1 MAIIEI
7 LQQHAFLSILGIS
20 AALALFSTLVY
31 KYATDQA
38 LMKAIKEEM
47 KKLQDEMKANKDNP
61 QKIAE
66 LQGKLMPLNTKM
78 MSQSFKPMILTIVPF
93 LVIFALLG
101 KVYNGLIIIPM
112 SFWQCTNKI
121 THLPYMCHLGWVGTY
136 VILSMIFTT
145 ILRKALKVV

>member
-1 MAIIEI
+1 MAIIAA
-7 LQQHAFLSILGIS
+7 LQHYAVLSILGIS

-47 KKLQDEMKANKDNP
+47 KKLQAEMKANKENP

-101 KVYNGLIIIPM
+101 KVYNGLTVIPL
-112 SFWQCTNKI
+112 SFHFPLSNLATG
-121 THLPYMCHLGWVGTY
+121 LGWVGTY

-145 ILRKALKVV
+145 VLRKALKVV

>member
-1 MAIIEI
+1 MAIIAL
-7 LQQHAFLSILGIS
+7 LQQHAFWSITGIS
-20 AALALFSTLVY
+20 IALALFSTLVY

-47 KKLQDEMKANKDNP
+47 KKLQEEMKANRSNP

-101 KVYNGLIIIPM
+101 KVYNGLTVIP
-112 SFWQCTNKI
+112 
-121 THLPYMCHLGWVGTY
+121 LPFHIWLSKLATGLGWVGTY
-136 VILSMIFTT
+136 VILSMVFTT
-145 ILRKALKVV
+145 IFRKALKVV

>member
-1 MAIIEI
+1 MAIIAL

-47 KKLQDEMKANKDNP
+47 KKLQDEMKANRTNP

-101 KVYNGLIIIPM
+101 KVYNGLTVIPL
-112 SFWQCTNKI
+112 SFHFPLSKLATG
-121 THLPYMCHLGWVGTY
+121 LGWVGTY
-136 VILSMIFTT
+136 VILSMVFTT
-145 ILRKALKVV
+145 VFRKALKVV

>member
-1 MAIIEI
+1 MAIIAL
-7 LQQHAFLSILGIS
+7 LQQYAFLSILGIS

-78 MSQSFKPMILTIVPF
+78 MSQSFKPAKEPEVP
-93 LVIFALLG
+93 ALA
-101 KVYNGLIIIPM
+101 V
-112 SFWQCTNKI
+112 SQ
-121 THLPYMCHLGWVGTY
+121 
-136 VILSMIFTT
+136 
-145 ILRKALKVV
+145 

>member
-1 MAIIEI
+1 MAIIAL
-7 LQQHAFLSILGIS
+7 LQQYAFLSILGIS

-93 LVIFALLG
+93 LVIFAVLG
-101 KVYNGLIIIPM
+101 KVYNGLTVIPL
-112 SFWQCTNKI
+112 SFHFPLS
-121 THLPYMCHLGWVGTY
+121 HLATGLGWIGTY

-145 ILRKALKVV
+145 VLRKALKVV